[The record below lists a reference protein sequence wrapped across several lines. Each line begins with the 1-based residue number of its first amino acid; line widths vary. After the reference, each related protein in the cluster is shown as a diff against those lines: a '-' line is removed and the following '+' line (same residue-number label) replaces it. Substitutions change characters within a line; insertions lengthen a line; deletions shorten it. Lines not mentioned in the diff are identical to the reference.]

1 MVRDFTF
8 YVISVFACGN
18 VMLLMLVIFG
28 KFGSFLGVEA
38 FKGGG
43 GGGGGTRRS
52 LCCIFMQLFTVA
64 SKQGALYLV
73 MGNNAIGSTFAA
85 GYRIIFRGWVS
96 KYRCF
101 VI

>member
-38 FKGGG
+38 FK

>member
-28 KFGSFLGVEA
+28 KFGSFLGVEV

-43 GGGGGTRRS
+43 GGGGGGADDALLMLYIYAIIYSGFQARGF
-52 LCCIFMQLFTVA
+52 IF
-64 SKQGALYLV
+64 
-73 MGNNAIGSTFAA
+73 
-85 GYRIIFRGWVS
+85 GYRQ
-96 KYRCF
+96 
-101 VI
+101 

>member
-18 VMLLMLVIFG
+18 VILLMLVIFG
-28 KFGSFLGVEA
+28 KFGSFLGVEV
-38 FKGGG
+38 FKGG

-52 LCCIFMQLFTVA
+52 LCCIFIQLFKVA

>member
-43 GGGGGTRRS
+43 GEGGRGAPYVVYFCNY
-52 LCCIFMQLFTVA
+52 LQWLP
-64 SKQGALYLV
+64 SKGVYIWLW
-73 MGNNAIGSTFAA
+73 AIML
-85 GYRIIFRGWVS
+85 
-96 KYRCF
+96 
-101 VI
+101 

>member
-43 GGGGGTRRS
+43 RGDEALLMLYIYAIIYSGFQAMGF
-52 LCCIFMQLFTVA
+52 IF
-64 SKQGALYLV
+64 
-73 MGNNAIGSTFAA
+73 
-85 GYRIIFRGWVS
+85 GYGQ
-96 KYRCF
+96 
-101 VI
+101 

>member
-43 GGGGGTRRS
+43 GDEALLMLYIYAIIYSGFQARGF
-52 LCCIFMQLFTVA
+52 IF
-64 SKQGALYLV
+64 
-73 MGNNAIGSTFAA
+73 
-85 GYRIIFRGWVS
+85 GYGQ
-96 KYRCF
+96 
-101 VI
+101 

>member
-28 KFGSFLGVEA
+28 KFGSFLGVEV

-43 GGGGGTRRS
+43 GGRGDEALLMLYIYAIIYSGFQARGF
-52 LCCIFMQLFTVA
+52 IF
-64 SKQGALYLV
+64 
-73 MGNNAIGSTFAA
+73 
-85 GYRIIFRGWVS
+85 GYGQ
-96 KYRCF
+96 
-101 VI
+101 

>member
-38 FKGGG
+38 FKG